1 MSKYIRDIDII
12 EQFINS
18 NDTVIFT
25 LDNNYKYTSFN
36 KKHKQI
42 MNMIWGVDIEIGKS
56 MLDYIS
62 SVNDLIKAKSNFDKA
77 LSGSTF
83 ELLEEYGDSELERHY
98 YKDKYFP
105 LVNEKDEITGLG
117 VIVEELKIDNVDN
130 KDLDQLIKQLEGQI
144 KERSEDLEII
154 NENLIVEN
162 QKRLKSEHELRNI
175 KKDLEAALEK
185 EMELNKLKTKF
196 ISMVSHE
203 FRTPLTVI
211 QATLYLLEK
220 SYERQDSDKFEHNL
234 MKIEKSI
241 DNMVNLMENI
251 LNLGKL
257 EQGEIKVSSTE
268 FCVIEEIDELI
279 NSNKDFK
286 KFVTLD
292 LENKEL
298 LIKTDKLLVNQ
309 ILNNLLS
316 NSVKYKSD
324 NPEIILSV
332 YTSDTFCYFVVSDNG
347 IGISEKNIDTITQ
360 PFKRD
365 DKTTSLIKGTGL
377 GLSIVNHNLELIG
390 GEMKI
395 ESKENVGTKIT
406 IKIPI

>member
-56 MLDYIS
+56 MLDHIS